1 MDDKFLEAG
10 FGALGGGGKRTPS
23 KQKEGFE
30 RAILSAKVKSST
42 AGINQASCLV
52 FHAWLSI
59 LRILDWIR
67 LKVWLFSVTTRYS
80 VTIRCGHHHLSPTQ
94 NCFFQ
99 LKMKP

>member
-42 AGINQASCLV
+42 AGIKPGFLPSLPCVALNNKET
-52 FHAWLSI
+52 
-59 LRILDWIR
+59 WIR
-67 LKVWLFSVTTRYS
+67 L
-80 VTIRCGHHHLSPTQ
+80 G
-94 NCFFQ
+94 
-99 LKMKP
+99 